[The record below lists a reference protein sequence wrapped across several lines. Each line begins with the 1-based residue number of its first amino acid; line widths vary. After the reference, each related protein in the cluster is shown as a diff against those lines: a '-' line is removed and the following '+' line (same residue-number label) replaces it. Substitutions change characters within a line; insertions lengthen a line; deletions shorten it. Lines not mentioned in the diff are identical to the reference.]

1 MARAALQGVWVAPP
15 QAYLHGRSTAMKRL
29 IFAGILLLASV
40 TVSLAD
46 GLFWVVGNRAT
57 GKCNIVTSN
66 PVIIG
71 DIWFGDGPYKSK
83 ADAKLARSTIRAC
96 PAPTPD
102 EEKDEDSTN

>member
-1 MARAALQGVWVAPP
+1 LLPQP
-15 QAYLHGRSTAMKRL
+15 QAYLHGRSKAMKRS
-29 IFAGILLLASV
+29 IFAAVLLLASG

-96 PAPTPD
+96 PAVNPD
-102 EEKDEDSTN
+102 EDKGDEDSGN

>member
-1 MARAALQGVWVAPP
+1 
-15 QAYLHGRSTAMKRL
+15 MKRS
-29 IFAGILLLASV
+29 IFAAVLLLTSG

-71 DIWFGDGPYKSK
+71 DIWFGDGPYKSW
-83 ADAKLARSTIRAC
+83 ADARLARSTIRAC
-96 PAPTPD
+96 PPAGPD
-102 EEKDEDSTN
+102 DEKDEGSTN